1 VTINFKADDW
11 FRIKGRGWVA
21 SCTWPQGEKLSK
33 LREAKGTPGE
43 VTIDGV
49 PVTVTGIET
58 FQPLYM
64 APIEED
70 RPPSDAVGLL
80 IRDHD
85 CVHHPRKVPRCPFC
99 ERGVPRRDPGA

>member
-1 VTINFKADDW
+1 MINFKAEDW
-11 FRIKGRGWVA
+11 FQIKGRGWVA
-21 SCTWPQGEKLSK
+21 ACSWPEGAKLSD
-33 LREAKGTPGE
+33 LREAKGEPGG

-70 RPPSDAVGLL
+70 RPPSDTVGLL
-80 IRDHD
+80 IRDHA
-85 CVHHPRKVPRCPFC
+85 CPSYPRKVPRCPFC
-99 ERGVPRRDPGA
+99 ERGVPRREP